1 MSPAARRGGPP
12 TTSAAPEL
20 IASGFELE
28 NADAPIL
35 HRGFNLADMAHVLD
49 LSRRDII
56 PREAARALLS
66 LLLEVDEIDAADFPY
81 AAEFGESYNSR
92 ERYFVERIGDVAGW
106 LHAGRPR
113 REAARISLRL
123 HLRAQIV
130 DLVEEAASFAGQ
142 VVALA
147 GRHVDTMMA
156 DQTYLQQAQPSTFAH
171 YLLSFAQ
178 PALRDARRLLD
189 ELEQINASPGGAGC
203 VNGTRLQ
210 RDRAPL
216 AQLLGFG
223 SVIPHTRDAMWRVD
237 DLISLLAV
245 ANSMVS
251 NLSKLAEDLEIFSSN
266 EFDFVDLD
274 DGFSRSSVL
283 MPNKRNPYALSIVR
297 GASGVLIGRLSG
309 FLAVVKSPSARSD
322 NFIFAYGEV
331 PRALDLSI
339 RVTAL
344 MSGVIRTL
352 KVHPDRLREQ
362 LMRGYAQS
370 TDLAEH
376 LTQLCHVD
384 YRSAYQVVG
393 DVVRSASRDGVP
405 GRELTAE
412 MVNAAALARTG
423 VSWAVTDA
431 DLAPVLDPVQI
442 VASRQALGGA
452 APEPVGRMLAMTRA
466 AADELAAEAEQRREA
481 FAAAEQALVARSRTV
496 VDSSAGT
503 PGPALSGRPADP
515 HDEIPTSPRSDP

>member
-56 PREAARALLS
+56 PPDAARALLA
-66 LLLEVDEIDAADFPY
+66 LLLEVHEIDAADFPY
-81 AAEFGESYNSR
+81 APEFGESYNSR
-92 ERYFVERIGDVAGW
+92 ERFFVERIGDVAGW

-130 DLVEEAASFAGQ
+130 RLVAEAASFAHEIVG
-142 VVALA
+142 VA

-178 PALRDARRLLD
+178 PALRDARRLVD
-189 ELEQINASPGGAGC
+189 ELDQINASPGGAGC

-216 AQLLGFG
+216 AQSLGFA

-237 DLISLLAV
+237 DLISVLAV
-245 ANSMVS
+245 TNSMVS

-344 MSGVIRTL
+344 MSGVVRTL
-352 KVHPDRLREQ
+352 KVHPDRMREQ
-362 LMRGYAQS
+362 LVRGYAQS

-376 LTQLCHVD
+376 LTQVCHVD

-393 DVVRSASRDGVP
+393 DVVRAASRDGVP
-405 GRELTAE
+405 GTAVTAA

-423 VSWAVTDA
+423 TSWGVTDA
-431 DLAPVLDPVQI
+431 DLAPVLDPEQI
-442 VASRQALGGA
+442 VSSRQALGGA
-452 APEPVGRMLAMTRA
+452 APEPVGRMLAMTSA
-466 AADELAAEAEQRREA
+466 AADDLATLARERRAA
-481 FAAAEQALVARSRTV
+481 FAAAEQALVARARAV
-496 VDSSAGT
+496 VAD
-503 PGPALSGRPADP
+503 PADIGSPAPPDTRPAP
-515 HDEIPTSPRSDP
+515 STSPRSET